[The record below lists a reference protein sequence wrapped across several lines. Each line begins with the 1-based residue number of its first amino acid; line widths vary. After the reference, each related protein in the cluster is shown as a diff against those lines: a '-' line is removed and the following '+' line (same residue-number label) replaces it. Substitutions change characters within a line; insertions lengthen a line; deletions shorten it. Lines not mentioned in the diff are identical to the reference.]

1 MYRGSLLSR
10 GLALDNLEQISALL
24 SKRPVGLISDLDGTL
39 SEIVPVPDEAR
50 VSPSM
55 RKTLEDLQRSLALVA
70 VVTGRPVRQAQGII
84 GLPQITYIGNHGME
98 RFVKG
103 ELSLDE
109 GALAFA
115 PFLDRL
121 FFNLKTQ
128 FTTAGLVFESKGG
141 SFAVHYRLTAN
152 PEKARDALLDTIQEM
167 AGGQVRVLM
176 GKTVINV
183 LPPVDLNKGT
193 AVTSLVAESGLS
205 AVLLLGDDV
214 TDVDAFRAA
223 RRLSDGGG
231 LSSTSIAVLGEE
243 TPPGLLEQADFTLP
257 GVTEV
262 EEFLRWVVEQT
273 M

>member
-1 MYRGSLLSR
+1 MGRGRLLSR
-10 GLALDNLEQISALL
+10 GLALDNLEEIAVLL
-24 SKRPVGLISDLDGTL
+24 NRKPLGLISDLDGTL

-50 VSPSM
+50 VSASV
-55 RKTLEDLQRSLALVA
+55 RKTLEELQRNLALVA
-70 VVTGRPVRQAQGII
+70 IVTGRPVRQAQDII

-98 RFVKG
+98 RFEKG

-109 GALAFA
+109 GAHAFV
-115 PFLDRL
+115 PFLDQL

-128 FTTAGLVFESKGG
+128 FTTVGLVFESKGG
-141 SFAVHYRLTAN
+141 SFAVHYRLTAS
-152 PEKARDALLDTIQEM
+152 PEKARDALLETIQDM

-223 RRLSDGGG
+223 RSISDGGA

-243 TPPGLLEQADFTLP
+243 SPQDLREEADFTLSS
-257 GVTEV
+257 VTEV
-262 EEFLRWVVEQT
+262 EQFLRWLVEQT
-273 M
+273 K